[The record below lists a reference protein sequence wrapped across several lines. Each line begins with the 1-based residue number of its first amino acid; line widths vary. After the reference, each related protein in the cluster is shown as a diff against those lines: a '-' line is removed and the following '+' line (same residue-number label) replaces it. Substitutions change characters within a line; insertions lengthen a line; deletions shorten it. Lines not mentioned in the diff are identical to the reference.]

1 MHFLIAI
8 DGSEQ
13 SEVALEYAISLTN
26 PATDTLT
33 VATAVNPDVY
43 SEGGIEPITKLS
55 EAEQRLIVENIE
67 TAEKRAEETL
77 SRVSDRISGTEITF
91 DTITLYG
98 NPVRELTDYADENT
112 VDGIFVGHRGLSDR
126 VERVVGS
133 VAKGVVERARVPVTV
148 VK

>member
-77 SRVSDRISGTEITF
+77 SRASDRISGTEITF
-91 DTITLYG
+91 DTIMLYG
-98 NPVRELTDYADENT
+98 NPVRELTDYADENN

-133 VAKGVVERARVPVTV
+133 VAKGIVERARVPVTV
-148 VK
+148 VR